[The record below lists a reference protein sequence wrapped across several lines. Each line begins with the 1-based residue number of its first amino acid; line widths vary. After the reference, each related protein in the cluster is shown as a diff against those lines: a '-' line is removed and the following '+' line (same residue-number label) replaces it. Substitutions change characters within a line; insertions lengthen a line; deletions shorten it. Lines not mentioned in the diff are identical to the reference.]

1 MHNGEHGL
9 QRAMH
14 LCHLHRHGVQPEK
27 PHSAILPARGQPP
40 SNESYTKNATKLA
53 TRKLKDLHVRIF
65 RLFPLFQLFP
75 LFPLFPFRHSQ
86 REQYDFSRFPQHY
99 APPGVN
105 IAQLNETLSK
115 LAASLEKP
123 FDIKVLEEE
132 QQELN
137 ENLISA
143 QILAS
148 QLDRVFTLFQ
158 ENLALS
164 KADSLAD
171 DANLPFLNNL
181 TDMLED
187 LDIKLLG
194 IKPKPRMDKITYFK
208 APYIITLECTFDQ
221 FGKFLAEIERSP
233 RLITVDEF
241 EVKNG
246 IERIKANTEEDRL
259 IYQEFV
265 VNLSTIT
272 LVKSK
277 SKVSS

>member
-1 MHNGEHGL
+1 M
-9 QRAMH
+9 A
-14 LCHLHRHGVQPEK
+14 EK
-27 PHSAILPARGQPP
+27 RNIILFIGFI
-40 SNESYTKNATKLA
+40 L
-53 TRKLKDLHVRIF
+53 L
-65 RLFPLFQLFP
+65 
-75 LFPLFPFRHSQ
+75 
-86 REQYDFSRFPQHY
+86 
-99 APPGVN
+99 
-105 IAQLNETLSK
+105 TLSYW
-115 LAASLEKP
+115 LSSSFLIGDKP
-123 FDIKVLEEE
+123 FDIKVLEEQ

-181 TDMLED
+181 TDMLEN

-194 IKPKPRMDKITYFK
+194 IKPKPRMDKITYLK

-246 IERIKANTEEDRL
+246 IERIKANTEEDKL
-259 IYQEFV
+259 IYQEFIV
-265 VNLSTIT
+265 SLSTIT

-277 SKVSS
+277 SKVVS

>member
-1 MHNGEHGL
+1 M
-9 QRAMH
+9 A
-14 LCHLHRHGVQPEK
+14 EK
-27 PHSAILPARGQPP
+27 R
-40 SNESYTKNATKLA
+40 
-53 TRKLKDLHVRIF
+53 
-65 RLFPLFQLFP
+65 
-75 LFPLFPFRHSQ
+75 
-86 REQYDFSRFPQHY
+86 
-99 APPGVN
+99 N
-105 IAQLNETLSK
+105 IALLGCLIVLS
-115 LAASLEKP
+115 LSYWLSASFLIGEKP
-123 FDIKVLEEE
+123 FEIRVLEEE

-171 DANLPFLNNL
+171 DASLPFLNNL

-194 IKPKPRMDKITYFK
+194 IKPKPRIDKITYFK
-208 APYIITLECTFDQ
+208 APYIITMECSYDQ
-221 FGKFLAEIERSP
+221 FGKFLTEIERSP
-233 RLITVDEF
+233 RLITIDEF

-246 IERIKANTEEDRL
+246 IERIKANTDEERL
-259 IYQEFV
+259 LFQEFV
-265 VNLSTIT
+265 VSLSTIT

-277 SKVSS
+277 NKALS

>member
-1 MHNGEHGL
+1 M
-9 QRAMH
+9 
-14 LCHLHRHGVQPEK
+14 PEK
-27 PHSAILPARGQPP
+27 RNIFLFGALVLLTISYWASASVMIG
-40 SNESYTKNATKLA
+40 
-53 TRKLKDLHVRIF
+53 
-65 RLFPLFQLFP
+65 
-75 LFPLFPFRHSQ
+75 
-86 REQYDFSRFPQHY
+86 
-99 APPGVN
+99 
-105 IAQLNETLSK
+105 
-115 LAASLEKP
+115 EKP
-123 FDIKVLEEE
+123 FEIRLLEEE
-132 QQELN
+132 QEELN

-171 DANLPFLNNL
+171 DANLPFLNSL
-181 TDMLED
+181 TDILDD

-194 IKPKPRMDKITYFK
+194 IKPKPRVDKITYFK
-208 APYIITLECTFDQ
+208 APYLITLECTFEQ
-221 FGKFLAEIERSP
+221 FGLFLSEVERSP

-246 IERIKANTEEDRL
+246 IERIKANTEEEKL
-259 IYQEFV
+259 LEQEFV

>member
-1 MHNGEHGL
+1 M
-9 QRAMH
+9 
-14 LCHLHRHGVQPEK
+14 PEK
-27 PHSAILPARGQPP
+27 RNIILFGALVLLTISYWASASVLIG
-40 SNESYTKNATKLA
+40 
-53 TRKLKDLHVRIF
+53 
-65 RLFPLFQLFP
+65 
-75 LFPLFPFRHSQ
+75 
-86 REQYDFSRFPQHY
+86 
-99 APPGVN
+99 
-105 IAQLNETLSK
+105 
-115 LAASLEKP
+115 EKP
-123 FDIKVLEEE
+123 FEIRLLEEE
-132 QQELN
+132 QEELN

-171 DANLPFLNNL
+171 DANLPFLNSL
-181 TDMLED
+181 TDILDD

-194 IKPKPRMDKITYFK
+194 IIPKPRVDKITYFK
-208 APYIITLECTFDQ
+208 APYLITLECTFEQ
-221 FGKFLAEIERSP
+221 FGMFLSEIERSP

-246 IERIKANTEEDRL
+246 IERIKTNTEEEKL
-259 IYQEFV
+259 LEQEFV

>member
-1 MHNGEHGL
+1 MLGL
-9 QRAMH
+9 R
-14 LCHLHRHGVQPEK
+14 
-27 PHSAILPARGQPP
+27 
-40 SNESYTKNATKLA
+40 
-53 TRKLKDLHVRIF
+53 LKQVLKGAGKRIF
-65 RLFPLFQLFP
+65 PKHTYMAEKRNIILFGSMILL
-75 LFPLFPFRHSQ
+75 
-86 REQYDFSRFPQHY
+86 
-99 APPGVN
+99 
-105 IAQLNETLSK
+105 TLSYWVS
-115 LAASLEKP
+115 ASLLIGEKP
-123 FDIKVLEEE
+123 FEIRVLEEE

-171 DANLPFLNNL
+171 DASLPFLNNL
-181 TDMLED
+181 TDMLEE

-194 IKPKPRMDKITYFK
+194 IKPKPRIDKMTYFK
-208 APYIITLECTFDQ
+208 APYIITLECSYDQ
-221 FGKFLAEIERSP
+221 FGKFLSEIERSP
-233 RLITVDEF
+233 RLITIDEF

-246 IERIKANTEEDRL
+246 IERIKANTNEDKL

-277 SKVSS
+277 SKAVS

>member
-1 MHNGEHGL
+1 M
-9 QRAMH
+9 A
-14 LCHLHRHGVQPEK
+14 EK
-27 PHSAILPARGQPP
+27 RNIILFGCLIVLTLTYWVSASFLIG
-40 SNESYTKNATKLA
+40 
-53 TRKLKDLHVRIF
+53 D
-65 RLFPLFQLFP
+65 
-75 LFPLFPFRHSQ
+75 
-86 REQYDFSRFPQHY
+86 
-99 APPGVN
+99 
-105 IAQLNETLSK
+105 
-115 LAASLEKP
+115 KP
-123 FDIKVLEEE
+123 FEIRVLEEE

-171 DANLPFLNNL
+171 DASLPFLNNL
-181 TDMLED
+181 TDILED

-194 IKPKPRMDKITYFK
+194 IKPKTRIDKITYFR
-208 APYIITLECTFDQ
+208 APYVITLECSYDQ
-221 FGKFLAEIERSP
+221 FGKFLTEIERSP
-233 RLITVDEF
+233 RLITIDEF

-246 IERIKANTEEDRL
+246 IERIKANTEEERL
-259 IYQEFV
+259 IYQKFV

-277 SKVSS
+277 NKAVS

>member
-1 MHNGEHGL
+1 M
-9 QRAMH
+9 
-14 LCHLHRHGVQPEK
+14 PEK
-27 PHSAILPARGQPP
+27 RNIFLFGALVLLTISYWASASVLIG
-40 SNESYTKNATKLA
+40 
-53 TRKLKDLHVRIF
+53 
-65 RLFPLFQLFP
+65 
-75 LFPLFPFRHSQ
+75 
-86 REQYDFSRFPQHY
+86 
-99 APPGVN
+99 
-105 IAQLNETLSK
+105 
-115 LAASLEKP
+115 EKP
-123 FDIKVLEEE
+123 FEIRLLEEE
-132 QQELN
+132 QEELN

-171 DANLPFLNNL
+171 DANLPFLNSL
-181 TDMLED
+181 TDILDD

-194 IKPKPRMDKITYFK
+194 IKPKPRVDKITYFK
-208 APYIITLECTFDQ
+208 APYLITLECTFEQ
-221 FGKFLAEIERSP
+221 FGLFLSEVERSP

-246 IERIKANTEEDRL
+246 IERIKANTEEEKL
-259 IYQEFV
+259 LEQEFV

>member
-1 MHNGEHGL
+1 M
-9 QRAMH
+9 A
-14 LCHLHRHGVQPEK
+14 EK
-27 PHSAILPARGQPP
+27 RNIILFGA
-40 SNESYTKNATKLA
+40 LV
-53 TRKLKDLHVRIF
+53 LL
-65 RLFPLFQLFP
+65 
-75 LFPLFPFRHSQ
+75 
-86 REQYDFSRFPQHY
+86 
-99 APPGVN
+99 
-105 IAQLNETLSK
+105 TLSYWVS
-115 LAASLEKP
+115 ASVLIGEKP
-123 FDIKVLEEE
+123 FEIRVLEEQ

-164 KADSLAD
+164 KSDSLAE

-181 TDMLED
+181 TDILDELE
-187 LDIKLLG
+187 IKLLG
-194 IKPKPRMDKITYFK
+194 IKPKPRVDKITYFK
-208 APYIITLECTFDQ
+208 APYLITLECTFDQ
-221 FGKFLAEIERSP
+221 FGKFLSEVERSP
-233 RLITVDEF
+233 RLITLDEF

-246 IERIKANTEEDRL
+246 IERIKANTEEEKL
-259 IYQEFV
+259 MEQEFV

>member
-1 MHNGEHGL
+1 M
-9 QRAMH
+9 
-14 LCHLHRHGVQPEK
+14 PERRNT
-27 PHSAILPARGQPP
+27 ILFGALLIL
-40 SNESYTKNATKLA
+40 SLSYW
-53 TRKLKDLHVRIF
+53 I
-65 RLFPLFQLFP
+65 
-75 LFPLFPFRHSQ
+75 S
-86 REQYDFSRFPQHY
+86 S
-99 APPGVN
+99 
-105 IAQLNETLSK
+105 
-115 LAASLEKP
+115 SLIIGDKP
-123 FDIKVLEEE
+123 FQITLLEDEE
-132 QQELN
+132 TELN

-164 KADSLAD
+164 KMDSLAD

-181 TDMLED
+181 TDILDD
-187 LDIKLLG
+187 LDITLMG
-194 IKPKPRMDKITYFK
+194 IKPKPREDKRTYLK
-208 APYIITLECTFDQ
+208 APDLITLECTFEQ
-221 FGKFLAEIERSP
+221 FGKFLSEIERSP

-246 IERIKANTEEDRL
+246 IERIKANTEEERL

-277 SKVSS
+277 SKVVS

>member
-1 MHNGEHGL
+1 M
-9 QRAMH
+9 A
-14 LCHLHRHGVQPEK
+14 EK
-27 PHSAILPARGQPP
+27 R
-40 SNESYTKNATKLA
+40 
-53 TRKLKDLHVRIF
+53 
-65 RLFPLFQLFP
+65 
-75 LFPLFPFRHSQ
+75 
-86 REQYDFSRFPQHY
+86 
-99 APPGVN
+99 N
-105 IAQLNETLSK
+105 IALFGCLIVLS
-115 LAASLEKP
+115 LSYWLSASFLIGDKP
-123 FDIKVLEEE
+123 FDIRVLEEE

-171 DANLPFLNNL
+171 DASLPFLNNL
-181 TDMLED
+181 TDMLEG

-194 IKPKPRMDKITYFK
+194 IKPKPRIDKITYFK
-208 APYIITLECTFDQ
+208 APYIITLECTYDQ
-221 FGKFLAEIERSP
+221 FGKFLTEIERSP
-233 RLITVDEF
+233 RLITIDEF

-246 IERIKANTEEDRL
+246 IERIKANTDEERL
-259 IYQEFV
+259 LYQEFV

-277 SKVSS
+277 SKVAS

>member
-1 MHNGEHGL
+1 M
-9 QRAMH
+9 A
-14 LCHLHRHGVQPEK
+14 EK
-27 PHSAILPARGQPP
+27 RNIILFGSMILLRL
-40 SNESYTKNATKLA
+40 SYW
-53 TRKLKDLHVRIF
+53 V
-65 RLFPLFQLFP
+65 
-75 LFPLFPFRHSQ
+75 S
-86 REQYDFSRFPQHY
+86 
-99 APPGVN
+99 
-105 IAQLNETLSK
+105 
-115 LAASLEKP
+115 ASLLIGEKP
-123 FDIKVLEEE
+123 FEIRVLEEE

-171 DANLPFLNNL
+171 DDSLPFLNNL
-181 TDMLED
+181 TDMLEE

-194 IKPKPRMDKITYFK
+194 IKPKPRIDKITYFK
-208 APYIITLECTFDQ
+208 APYIITLECSYDQ
-221 FGKFLAEIERSP
+221 FGKYLSEIERSP
-233 RLITVDEF
+233 RLITIDEF
-241 EVKNG
+241 EVKNA
-246 IERIKANTEEDRL
+246 IERIKANTNEDKL

-277 SKVSS
+277 SKVVS

>member
-1 MHNGEHGL
+1 M
-9 QRAMH
+9 A
-14 LCHLHRHGVQPEK
+14 EK
-27 PHSAILPARGQPP
+27 R
-40 SNESYTKNATKLA
+40 
-53 TRKLKDLHVRIF
+53 
-65 RLFPLFQLFP
+65 
-75 LFPLFPFRHSQ
+75 
-86 REQYDFSRFPQHY
+86 
-99 APPGVN
+99 N
-105 IAQLNETLSK
+105 IALLGCLIVLS
-115 LAASLEKP
+115 LSYWLSASFLIGEKP
-123 FDIKVLEEE
+123 FDIRVLEEE

-171 DANLPFLNNL
+171 DASLPFLNNL

-194 IKPKPRMDKITYFK
+194 IKPKPRIDKITYFK
-208 APYIITLECTFDQ
+208 APYIITLECSYDQ
-221 FGKFLAEIERSP
+221 FGKFLTEIERSP
-233 RLITVDEF
+233 RLITIDEF

-246 IERIKANTEEDRL
+246 IERIKANTDEERL
-259 IYQEFV
+259 LFQEFV

-272 LVKSK
+272 VVKSK
-277 SKVSS
+277 NKAVS

>member
-1 MHNGEHGL
+1 M
-9 QRAMH
+9 A
-14 LCHLHRHGVQPEK
+14 EK
-27 PHSAILPARGQPP
+27 RNIVLFGCLIVLSLSYWLSASFLIG
-40 SNESYTKNATKLA
+40 
-53 TRKLKDLHVRIF
+53 
-65 RLFPLFQLFP
+65 
-75 LFPLFPFRHSQ
+75 
-86 REQYDFSRFPQHY
+86 
-99 APPGVN
+99 
-105 IAQLNETLSK
+105 
-115 LAASLEKP
+115 EKP
-123 FDIKVLEEE
+123 FDIRVLEEE

-171 DANLPFLNNL
+171 DASLPFLNNL

-194 IKPKPRMDKITYFK
+194 IKPKPRIDKITYFK
-208 APYIITLECTFDQ
+208 APYIITLECSYDQ
-221 FGKFLAEIERSP
+221 FGKFLTEIERSP
-233 RLITVDEF
+233 RLITIDEF

-246 IERIKANTEEDRL
+246 IERIKANTDEERL
-259 IYQEFV
+259 LFQEFV
-265 VNLSTIT
+265 VSLSTIT

-277 SKVSS
+277 NKAVS

>member
-1 MHNGEHGL
+1 M
-9 QRAMH
+9 A
-14 LCHLHRHGVQPEK
+14 EK
-27 PHSAILPARGQPP
+27 RNIILFSCLIVMSLSYWISASFLIG
-40 SNESYTKNATKLA
+40 
-53 TRKLKDLHVRIF
+53 
-65 RLFPLFQLFP
+65 
-75 LFPLFPFRHSQ
+75 
-86 REQYDFSRFPQHY
+86 
-99 APPGVN
+99 
-105 IAQLNETLSK
+105 
-115 LAASLEKP
+115 EKP
-123 FDIKVLEEE
+123 FEIRVLEEE

-181 TDMLED
+181 TDMLEG

-194 IKPKPRMDKITYFK
+194 IKPKPRIDKITYFK
-208 APYIITLECTFDQ
+208 APYIITLECSYDQ
-221 FGKFLAEIERSP
+221 FGKFLTEIERSP
-233 RLITVDEF
+233 RLITIDEF

-246 IERIKANTEEDRL
+246 IERIKANTDEEKL
-259 IYQEFV
+259 LYQEFV
-265 VNLSTIT
+265 VNISTIT

-277 SKVSS
+277 NKAVS

>member
-1 MHNGEHGL
+1 M
-9 QRAMH
+9 A
-14 LCHLHRHGVQPEK
+14 EK
-27 PHSAILPARGQPP
+27 RNIILFGCLIVLTLTYWASASFLIG
-40 SNESYTKNATKLA
+40 
-53 TRKLKDLHVRIF
+53 D
-65 RLFPLFQLFP
+65 
-75 LFPLFPFRHSQ
+75 
-86 REQYDFSRFPQHY
+86 
-99 APPGVN
+99 
-105 IAQLNETLSK
+105 
-115 LAASLEKP
+115 KP
-123 FDIKVLEEE
+123 FEIRVLEEE

-171 DANLPFLNNL
+171 DASLPFLNNL

-194 IKPKPRMDKITYFK
+194 IKPKTRIDKITYFK
-208 APYIITLECTFDQ
+208 APYIITLECSYDQ
-221 FGKFLAEIERSP
+221 FGKFLTEIERSP
-233 RLITVDEF
+233 RLITIDEF

-246 IERIKANTEEDRL
+246 IERIKANTDEERL

-277 SKVSS
+277 NKAVL

>member
-1 MHNGEHGL
+1 M
-9 QRAMH
+9 A
-14 LCHLHRHGVQPEK
+14 EK
-27 PHSAILPARGQPP
+27 RNIILFG
-40 SNESYTKNATKLA
+40 SMILLTVSYWLT
-53 TRKLKDLHVRIF
+53 
-65 RLFPLFQLFP
+65 
-75 LFPLFPFRHSQ
+75 
-86 REQYDFSRFPQHY
+86 
-99 APPGVN
+99 
-105 IAQLNETLSK
+105 
-115 LAASLEKP
+115 ASILIGDKP
-123 FDIKVLEEE
+123 FEIRVLEEE

-171 DANLPFLNNL
+171 DASLPFLNNL
-181 TDMLED
+181 TDVLEE

-194 IKPKPRMDKITYFK
+194 IKPKPRIDKITYFK
-208 APYIITLECTFDQ
+208 APYIVTLECSYDQ
-221 FGKFLAEIERSP
+221 FGKFLSELERSP
-233 RLITVDEF
+233 RLITIDEF

-246 IERIKANTEEDRL
+246 IERIKANTDEEKL

-277 SKVSS
+277 SKVIS

>member
-1 MHNGEHGL
+1 M
-9 QRAMH
+9 A
-14 LCHLHRHGVQPEK
+14 EK
-27 PHSAILPARGQPP
+27 RNIVLFGCLIVLSLSYWLSASFLIG
-40 SNESYTKNATKLA
+40 
-53 TRKLKDLHVRIF
+53 
-65 RLFPLFQLFP
+65 
-75 LFPLFPFRHSQ
+75 
-86 REQYDFSRFPQHY
+86 
-99 APPGVN
+99 
-105 IAQLNETLSK
+105 
-115 LAASLEKP
+115 EKP
-123 FDIKVLEEE
+123 FEIRVLEEE

-171 DANLPFLNNL
+171 DASLPFLNNL

-194 IKPKPRMDKITYFK
+194 IKPKPRIDKITYFK
-208 APYIITLECTFDQ
+208 APYIITLECSYDQ
-221 FGKFLAEIERSP
+221 FGKFLTEIERSP
-233 RLITVDEF
+233 RLITIDEF

-246 IERIKANTEEDRL
+246 IERIKANTEEERL
-259 IYQEFV
+259 LFQEFV

-277 SKVSS
+277 NKAVS

>member
-1 MHNGEHGL
+1 M
-9 QRAMH
+9 
-14 LCHLHRHGVQPEK
+14 PEK
-27 PHSAILPARGQPP
+27 RNIILFGA
-40 SNESYTKNATKLA
+40 LV
-53 TRKLKDLHVRIF
+53 LL
-65 RLFPLFQLFP
+65 
-75 LFPLFPFRHSQ
+75 
-86 REQYDFSRFPQHY
+86 
-99 APPGVN
+99 
-105 IAQLNETLSK
+105 TLSYW
-115 LAASLEKP
+115 ASASVLIGKKP
-123 FDIKVLEEE
+123 FEIRLLEEE
-132 QQELN
+132 QEELN

-181 TDMLED
+181 TDILDD

-194 IKPKPRMDKITYFK
+194 IKPKPRIDKITYFK
-208 APYIITLECTFDQ
+208 APYIIILECTFEQ
-221 FGKFLAEIERSP
+221 FGMFLSEVERSP

-246 IERIKANTEEDRL
+246 IERIKANIEEEKL
-259 IYQEFV
+259 LEQEFV

>member
-1 MHNGEHGL
+1 M
-9 QRAMH
+9 A
-14 LCHLHRHGVQPEK
+14 EK
-27 PHSAILPARGQPP
+27 RNITLLGCLIVLSL
-40 SNESYTKNATKLA
+40 SYW
-53 TRKLKDLHVRIF
+53 
-65 RLFPLFQLFP
+65 
-75 LFPLFPFRHSQ
+75 
-86 REQYDFSRFPQHY
+86 
-99 APPGVN
+99 
-105 IAQLNETLSK
+105 LSSSF
-115 LAASLEKP
+115 LIGEKP
-123 FDIKVLEEE
+123 FEIRVLEEE

-171 DANLPFLNNL
+171 DASLPFLNNL

-187 LDIKLLG
+187 VDIKLLG
-194 IKPKPRMDKITYFK
+194 IKPKPRIDKITYFK
-208 APYIITLECTFDQ
+208 APYIITLECSYDQ
-221 FGKFLAEIERSP
+221 FGKFLTEIERSP
-233 RLITVDEF
+233 RLITIDEF

-246 IERIKANTEEDRL
+246 IERIKANTDEERL
-259 IYQEFV
+259 LFQEFV

-277 SKVSS
+277 NKAVS

>member
-1 MHNGEHGL
+1 M
-9 QRAMH
+9 A
-14 LCHLHRHGVQPEK
+14 EK
-27 PHSAILPARGQPP
+27 RNIILFGALIFLTISYWVSASVLIG
-40 SNESYTKNATKLA
+40 
-53 TRKLKDLHVRIF
+53 
-65 RLFPLFQLFP
+65 
-75 LFPLFPFRHSQ
+75 
-86 REQYDFSRFPQHY
+86 
-99 APPGVN
+99 
-105 IAQLNETLSK
+105 
-115 LAASLEKP
+115 EKP
-123 FDIKVLEEE
+123 FEIRVLEEE

-164 KADSLAD
+164 KSDSLAD

-181 TDMLED
+181 TDMLDE

-194 IKPKPRMDKITYFK
+194 IKPKPRVDKITYFK
-208 APYIITLECTFDQ
+208 APYLITLECTFDQ
-221 FGKFLAEIERSP
+221 FGKFLSELERSP

-246 IERIKANTEEDRL
+246 IERIKANTEEEKL
-259 IYQEFV
+259 MEQEFV

>member
-1 MHNGEHGL
+1 M
-9 QRAMH
+9 A
-14 LCHLHRHGVQPEK
+14 EK
-27 PHSAILPARGQPP
+27 RNIVLFGCLIVLSLSYWLSASFLIG
-40 SNESYTKNATKLA
+40 
-53 TRKLKDLHVRIF
+53 
-65 RLFPLFQLFP
+65 
-75 LFPLFPFRHSQ
+75 
-86 REQYDFSRFPQHY
+86 
-99 APPGVN
+99 
-105 IAQLNETLSK
+105 
-115 LAASLEKP
+115 EKP
-123 FDIKVLEEE
+123 FQIRVLEEE

-171 DANLPFLNNL
+171 DASLPFLNNL

-194 IKPKPRMDKITYFK
+194 IKPKPRIDKITYFK
-208 APYIITLECTFDQ
+208 APYIITLECSYDQ
-221 FGKFLAEIERSP
+221 FGKFLTEIERSP
-233 RLITVDEF
+233 RLITIDEF

-246 IERIKANTEEDRL
+246 IERIKANTDEERL
-259 IYQEFV
+259 LFQEFV

-277 SKVSS
+277 SKAVS

>member
-1 MHNGEHGL
+1 M
-9 QRAMH
+9 A
-14 LCHLHRHGVQPEK
+14 EK
-27 PHSAILPARGQPP
+27 RNIILFGALIFLTISYWVSASVLIG
-40 SNESYTKNATKLA
+40 
-53 TRKLKDLHVRIF
+53 
-65 RLFPLFQLFP
+65 
-75 LFPLFPFRHSQ
+75 
-86 REQYDFSRFPQHY
+86 
-99 APPGVN
+99 
-105 IAQLNETLSK
+105 
-115 LAASLEKP
+115 EKP
-123 FDIKVLEEE
+123 FEIRVLEEE

-164 KADSLAD
+164 KSDSLAD

-181 TDMLED
+181 TDMLDE

-194 IKPKPRMDKITYFK
+194 IKPKPRVDKITYFK
-208 APYIITLECTFDQ
+208 APYLITLECTFDQ
-221 FGKFLAEIERSP
+221 FGKFLSEVERSP

-246 IERIKANTEEDRL
+246 IERIKANTEEEKL
-259 IYQEFV
+259 MEQEFE

>member
-1 MHNGEHGL
+1 M
-9 QRAMH
+9 A
-14 LCHLHRHGVQPEK
+14 EK
-27 PHSAILPARGQPP
+27 RNIILFGCLIVLTLTYWVSASFLIG
-40 SNESYTKNATKLA
+40 
-53 TRKLKDLHVRIF
+53 D
-65 RLFPLFQLFP
+65 
-75 LFPLFPFRHSQ
+75 
-86 REQYDFSRFPQHY
+86 
-99 APPGVN
+99 
-105 IAQLNETLSK
+105 
-115 LAASLEKP
+115 KP
-123 FDIKVLEEE
+123 FEIRVLEEE

-171 DANLPFLNNL
+171 DASLPFLNNL
-181 TDMLED
+181 TDILED

-194 IKPKPRMDKITYFK
+194 IKPKTRIDKITYFR
-208 APYIITLECTFDQ
+208 APYIITLECSYDQ
-221 FGKFLAEIERSP
+221 FGKFLTEIERSP
-233 RLITVDEF
+233 RLITIDEF

-246 IERIKANTEEDRL
+246 IERIKANTEEERL
-259 IYQEFV
+259 VYQEFV

-277 SKVSS
+277 NKAVS

>member
-1 MHNGEHGL
+1 M
-9 QRAMH
+9 A
-14 LCHLHRHGVQPEK
+14 EK
-27 PHSAILPARGQPP
+27 RNIVLFGCLIVLSLSYWLSASFLIG
-40 SNESYTKNATKLA
+40 
-53 TRKLKDLHVRIF
+53 
-65 RLFPLFQLFP
+65 
-75 LFPLFPFRHSQ
+75 
-86 REQYDFSRFPQHY
+86 
-99 APPGVN
+99 
-105 IAQLNETLSK
+105 
-115 LAASLEKP
+115 EKP
-123 FDIKVLEEE
+123 FEIRVLEEE

-148 QLDRVFTLFQ
+148 QLDRVFTLFH

-171 DANLPFLNNL
+171 DASLPFLNNL

-194 IKPKPRMDKITYFK
+194 IKPKPRIDKITYFK
-208 APYIITLECTFDQ
+208 APYIITLECSYDQ
-221 FGKFLAEIERSP
+221 FGKFLTEIERSP
-233 RLITVDEF
+233 RLITIDEF

-246 IERIKANTEEDRL
+246 IERIKANTDEERL
-259 IYQEFV
+259 LFQEFV

-277 SKVSS
+277 NKAVS

>member
-1 MHNGEHGL
+1 M
-9 QRAMH
+9 A
-14 LCHLHRHGVQPEK
+14 EK
-27 PHSAILPARGQPP
+27 RNIVLFGGFIL
-40 SNESYTKNATKLA
+40 L
-53 TRKLKDLHVRIF
+53 
-65 RLFPLFQLFP
+65 
-75 LFPLFPFRHSQ
+75 
-86 REQYDFSRFPQHY
+86 
-99 APPGVN
+99 
-105 IAQLNETLSK
+105 TLSYW
-115 LAASLEKP
+115 LSSSFLIANKP
-123 FDIKVLEEE
+123 FDIKVLEEQ

-181 TDMLED
+181 TDMLEN

-194 IKPKPRMDKITYFK
+194 IKPKPRMDKITYLK
-208 APYIITLECTFDQ
+208 APYILTLECTFDQ

-246 IERIKANTEEDRL
+246 IERIKANTEEDKL

-265 VNLSTIT
+265 VSLSTIT

-277 SKVSS
+277 SKVVS

>member
-1 MHNGEHGL
+1 M
-9 QRAMH
+9 A
-14 LCHLHRHGVQPEK
+14 EK
-27 PHSAILPARGQPP
+27 RNIILFGA
-40 SNESYTKNATKLA
+40 LV
-53 TRKLKDLHVRIF
+53 LL
-65 RLFPLFQLFP
+65 
-75 LFPLFPFRHSQ
+75 
-86 REQYDFSRFPQHY
+86 
-99 APPGVN
+99 
-105 IAQLNETLSK
+105 TLSYWVS
-115 LAASLEKP
+115 ASVLIGEKP
-123 FDIKVLEEE
+123 FEIRVLEEE

-164 KADSLAD
+164 KSDSLAD

-181 TDMLED
+181 TDMLDE
-187 LDIKLLG
+187 LEIKLLG
-194 IKPKPRMDKITYFK
+194 IKPKPRVDKITYFK
-208 APYIITLECTFDQ
+208 APYLITLECTFDQ
-221 FGKFLAEIERSP
+221 FGKFLSEVERSP

-246 IERIKANTEEDRL
+246 IERIKANTEEEQL
-259 IYQEFV
+259 LEQEFV